1 MSDQQR
7 QLILAAYRPGGQD
20 AGDPAMR
27 DALDRLAT
35 QPDLKNQFERDLA
48 FDTRF
53 AAALGSLPVPEDL
66 RETIVAGAD
75 LASNNQ
81 PRRLVKSLR
90 LVIPI
95 AAAIAAVAIVA
106 KTLLPTS
113 PSQSW
118 QENSI
123 AALGTYLA
131 PEGGSTLLGADAL
144 QTANWLQ
151 SNVSGPIKIPTL
163 LAGRPSRMCR
173 LIENQDGSVAVVC
186 FDAGGGTTLH
196 LTIYTNDSRD
206 APGLP
211 TSPDG
216 SSVTRSGN
224 WDYVAWKDKRYRYL
238 LAASSSSAP
247 CCDKLRQVAQAS
259 L

>member
-20 AGDPAMR
+20 ASDPAMR
-27 DALDRLAT
+27 DALDELDT

-53 AAALGSLPVPEDL
+53 ATAFSSLPVPDDL
-66 RETIVAGAD
+66 RDTIVAGAD
-75 LASNNQ
+75 LASNNH
-81 PRRLVKSLR
+81 PRRRAKSLR
-90 LVIPI
+90 LAVAM

-106 KTLLPTS
+106 KSLLPAS
-113 PSQSW
+113 PSPSW
-118 QENSI
+118 EENSI
-123 AALGTYLA
+123 AALGAYLA
-131 PEGGSTLLGADAL
+131 PEGDSTLLGADAI
-144 QTANWLQ
+144 QTATWLE
-151 SNVSGPIKIPTL
+151 SNVVGPIKIPTL

-196 LTIYTNDSRD
+196 LTIYTNDSGD
-206 APGLP
+206 APELP

-216 SSVTRSGN
+216 SPVTRSGN
-224 WDYVAWKDKRYRYL
+224 WDYVAWKDERYRYL
-238 LAASSSSAP
+238 LAASSSSPP